1 LKRLILLRH
10 AKSSWDDPDL
20 PDQDRPLAP
29 RGRKAATKMGQHIQ
43 HIQHIQTQ
51 ALARPEL
58 VLCSPA
64 LRARQTLER
73 VLPFLDP
80 QPKVVFDEA
89 IYGASAGELLYRLH
103 RVDRSVGSLMVV
115 GHNPGIEDLAVALV
129 GTIESF
135 PTAALAILVV
145 PVDTWDEVGRPGPGP
160 TARLDHFA
168 TPRSLP

>member
-20 PDQDRPLAP
+20 PDEDRPLAP

-43 HIQHIQTQ
+43 AQAQ

-80 QPKVVFDEA
+80 QPKVVFDDA

-103 RVDRSVGSLMVV
+103 RVDQSVGSVMLV
-115 GHNPGIEDLAVALV
+115 GHNPGMEDLAVALV

-135 PTAALAILVV
+135 PTAALAVLVV
-145 PVDTWDEVGRPGPGP
+145 PVDTWDEVGPGPGP